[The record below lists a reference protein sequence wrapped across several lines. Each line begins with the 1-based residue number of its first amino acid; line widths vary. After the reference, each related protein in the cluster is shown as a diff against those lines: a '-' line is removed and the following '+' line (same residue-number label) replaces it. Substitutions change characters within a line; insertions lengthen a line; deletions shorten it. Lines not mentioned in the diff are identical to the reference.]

1 MEGKTENI
9 VEVTMKVDYL
19 EKQLLLIGF
28 FAQDSLHGV
37 AALVKEFFTRT
48 CVYGGEED
56 RISYWQLIFLQ
67 SKANGCSY
75 RDTDLPH
82 MKWQWPKD
90 TWFQE
95 QLSHHPKALEFAAQK
110 GGNCNSLL
118 PTNSLEH
125 STAFSE
131 GSLDHDSFVGDG
143 GHDAA
148 SGPA

>member
-1 MEGKTENI
+1 MI
-9 VEVTMKVDYL
+9 LRARFL
-19 EKQLLLIGF
+19 EQ
-28 FAQDSLHGV
+28 V
-37 AALVKEFFTRT
+37 AALVKEFVTRT
-48 CVYGGEED
+48 RVYGDEED

-95 QLSHHPKALEFAAQK
+95 QLSHHLKALEFATQK
-110 GGNCNSLL
+110 GGNCNSVL
-118 PTNSLEH
+118 PTISLEH
-125 STAFSE
+125 STAVSE
-131 GSLDHDSFVGDG
+131 RSLDHDSIVGDG

-148 SGPA
+148 SGELDYAVIS